1 MFVGIYWVIVS
12 FVKIAALKVLF
23 YLGLQMN
30 AFLRFLH
37 LLSDLHG
44 IWYKRPARNAA
55 ENLRV

>member
-1 MFVGIYWVIVS
+1 MS
-12 FVKIAALKVLF
+12 FTKIAALKVLF

-30 AFLRFLH
+30 AFLHFSH
-37 LLSDLHG
+37 LLSDLYG